1 MATSELEINTQQA
14 RDEAIMEEE
23 PSEISSAQTAED
35 KFKVEED
42 NWNQL
47 VGDIRFTIRT
57 LQATTD
63 QLNNIFIS
71 LKMNPVYPGS
81 G

>member
-1 MATSELEINTQQA
+1 MATSELEINAQQA
-14 RDEAIMEEE
+14 EDEAIMEKE
-23 PSEISSAQTAED
+23 PSEISSAQTAES
-35 KFKVEED
+35 KFKAAED
-42 NWNQL
+42 DWNQL
-47 VGDIRFTIRT
+47 VGDIQFIIQT

-63 QLNNIFIS
+63 QLNNILIS